1 MNGNN
6 CRYLTITT
14 DAFSNNDNGGTQ
26 LGKIVVTDI
35 FSLSTPSA
43 SYTNT
48 GTVAS
53 AILNLITSGDFVY
66 NSATLNRFTFNNLA
80 FTIAGDFTSYA
91 NIDIAGDLSIQVSG
105 EASLDVSNTGAVI
118 KARNLF
124 FSAYDLWNQADIT
137 ITENATFDIVDY
149 FRNGFDLGGRGTGGG
164 DIIAVSFNATAGKG
178 FIQRYSSTSA
188 DNFNVT
194 VIGGSFRNLNDS
206 MIDAN
211 SFNVIAGTYFANES
225 VARINVDNFN
235 VTTGTYFAN
244 NSDSVIR
251 AVSFN
256 VTSERDFVNDTA
268 TINVDNFFNVT
279 SGNIFSN
286 IDGAIINADSF
297 NVTAVDDF
305 TNTNSSTI
313 NADNVTIEVI

>member
-1 MNGNN
+1 M
-6 CRYLTITT
+6 
-14 DAFSNNDNGGTQ
+14 
-26 LGKIVVTDI
+26 
-35 FSLSTPSA
+35 SL
-43 SYTNT
+43 
-48 GTVAS
+48 
-53 AILNLITSGDFVY
+53 L
-66 NSATLNRFTFNNLA
+66 
-80 FTIAGDFTSYA
+80 
-91 NIDIAGDLSIQVSG
+91 
-105 EASLDVSNTGAVI
+105 
-118 KARNLF
+118 
-124 FSAYDLWNQADIT
+124 
-137 ITENATFDIVDY
+137 ENATFDIVDY

-206 MIDAN
+206 IIDAN

-279 SGNIFSN
+279 SGNIN
-286 IDGAIINADSF
+286 IDGNNQCRSSIVTLSALIVEELVFVKSS
-297 NVTAVDDF
+297 TAVTLKLSALIIAPSMLLKIFPDV
-305 TNTNSSTI
+305 TLKKLSTLI
-313 NADNVTIEVI
+313 VAVSLTKSLSDVTLKLTARITESELLAK